1 MSAEPRRW
9 PKLRLF
15 PASLNLSFSDTFKT
29 LLPEAYERLLMDVAR
44 GNQTLFMRSDE
55 VEAAWAFI
63 DHIVREAKRR
73 RPAVYQAGTWGPV
86 SAYELMAEHGRR
98 WLEPEIEP

>member
-1 MSAEPRRW
+1 
-9 PKLRLF
+9 
-15 PASLNLSFSDTFKT
+15 
-29 LLPEAYERLLMDVAR
+29 
-44 GNQTLFMRSDE
+44 MRSDE

-63 DHIVREAKRR
+63 DPIVREAKRR